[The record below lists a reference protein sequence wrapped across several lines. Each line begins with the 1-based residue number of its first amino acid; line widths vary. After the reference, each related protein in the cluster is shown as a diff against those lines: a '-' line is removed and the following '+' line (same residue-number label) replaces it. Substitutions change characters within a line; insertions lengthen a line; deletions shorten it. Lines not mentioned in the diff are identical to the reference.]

1 MCSAAA
7 RASKVVEDAMAARQL
22 QLAVAWAAMHCVD
35 SIADAA
41 WAGDFGDLALPIAGE
56 GAPLVAEFC
65 IPEFAAAVGLPTD
78 TGRAYLGEAVEL
90 RHRLPRLFKRV
101 TSGDLAAWRA
111 RQIAR
116 ATLALSMEAAAY
128 VDRHVAHVAH
138 KIRPVTVDRLV
149 EEATARF
156 MPDRAEQARRDAA
169 DRRGFT
175 IDHRQVSFAGTSQVY
190 GELDLADALD
200 LDAAIGG
207 IAGQLGDLGCGE
219 SLDVRR
225 SMAAGELARR
235 HLALDLTTRPPG
247 SAGRPGSAG
256 G

>member
-1 MCSAAA
+1 
-7 RASKVVEDAMAARQL
+7 
-22 QLAVAWAAMHCVD
+22 MHSTD

-41 WAGDFGDLALPIAGE
+41 WAEDFGDMALPIAGP

-78 TGRAYLGEAVEL
+78 VGRALLGEALEL
-90 RHRLPRLFKRV
+90 RYRLPRLWQRV
-101 TSGDLAAWRA
+101 VAGDLAAWRA
-111 RQIAR
+111 RRVAR
-116 ATLALSMEAAAY
+116 ATVDLSPEAAAY

-138 KIRPVTVDRLV
+138 KIRPSTVDRLV
-149 EEATARF
+149 EEAIGRF
-156 MPDRAEQARRDAA
+156 MPDTAEEIARSAA
-169 DRRGFT
+169 DRRHFT

-200 LDAAIGG
+200 LDAAIRG
-207 IAGQLGDLGCGE
+207 IAGQLADLGCGE

-235 HLALDLTTRPPG
+235 QLALNLTTDEPVVEVRAERLG
-247 SAGRPGSAG
+247 
-256 G
+256 